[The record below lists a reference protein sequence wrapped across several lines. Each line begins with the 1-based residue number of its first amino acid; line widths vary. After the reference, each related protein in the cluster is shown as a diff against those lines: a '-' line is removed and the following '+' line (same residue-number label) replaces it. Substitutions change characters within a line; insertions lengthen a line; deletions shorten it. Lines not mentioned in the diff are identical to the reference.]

1 MTLPRDDDRIAH
13 MIEACEQAA
22 EFVEA
27 LDTRAVVGGAASR
40 GANCRHRVKTDPLSP
55 VEN

>member
-13 MIEACEQAA
+13 MIEPCEQAA

-40 GANCRHRVKTDPLSP
+40 GANDAMVVQSERVSDA
-55 VEN
+55 